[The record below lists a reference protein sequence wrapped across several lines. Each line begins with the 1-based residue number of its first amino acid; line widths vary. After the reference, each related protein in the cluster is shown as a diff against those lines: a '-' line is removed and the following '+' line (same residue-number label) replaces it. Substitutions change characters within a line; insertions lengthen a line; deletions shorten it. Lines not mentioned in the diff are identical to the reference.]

1 MALAKSMPVVKIPPK
16 HYAKLKR
23 ITTHGEQF
31 VGAKMDLHINGIM
44 VFNALVS
51 IAVFFIGLWFKRLDG
66 EFKQLHDEVDQVK
79 RDYLSKEVAG
89 IVNKNVMEKLDAIT
103 KQLNSITEKLD
114 KKADK

>member
-1 MALAKSMPVVKIPPK
+1 MALAKSMPAVKTRPK
-16 HYAKLKR
+16 PYAKLKH

-31 VGAKMDLHINGIM
+31 AGAKMDLHINGIM

-79 RDYLSKEVAG
+79 RDYLSKEVSN

>member
-1 MALAKSMPVVKIPPK
+1 MGLAKSMPAVKTQPK
-16 HYAKLKR
+16 HCAKSKR
-23 ITTHGEQF
+23 ITTHGGQF
-31 VGAKMDLHINGIM
+31 VGVKMELHINGIM

-89 IVNKNVMEKLDAIT
+89 IVNKNVMDKLDAIT

-114 KKADK
+114 RKADK

>member
-1 MALAKSMPVVKIPPK
+1 MALEKSTLAVKTQPK
-16 HYAKLKR
+16 HCAKLKR

-31 VGAKMDLHINGIM
+31 AGAKMELHINGIM

-114 KKADK
+114 RKADK

>member
-1 MALAKSMPVVKIPPK
+1 MEV
-16 HYAKLKR
+16 
-23 ITTHGEQF
+23 
-31 VGAKMDLHINGIM
+31 HINGMM

-51 IAVFFIGLWFKRLDG
+51 IAVFFIGLWFKRLDS

-114 KKADK
+114 RKADK

>member
-1 MALAKSMPVVKIPPK
+1 MALAKSMPVVKTRPK

-23 ITTHGEQF
+23 TTTHGGQS
-31 VGAKMDLHINGIM
+31 VGARMELHINGIM

-51 IAVFFIGLWFKRLDG
+51 IAVFFIGLWFKRLDS

-79 RDYLSKEVAG
+79 RDYLSKEVAN

-114 KKADK
+114 RKADK